1 MIKKMLAFAG
11 TTTKTYRVIALDVK
25 GEVVATYGSG
35 LTEKEAYAKFLTVE
49 NFINFVTV
57 ADDDNS

>member
-11 TTTKTYRVIALDVK
+11 TTTKTYRVIALDYK
-25 GEVVATYGSG
+25 GEVVATYGSN
-35 LTEKEAYAKFLTVE
+35 LTMDAAYALFHKTD
-49 NFINFVTV
+49 NPINFVTV